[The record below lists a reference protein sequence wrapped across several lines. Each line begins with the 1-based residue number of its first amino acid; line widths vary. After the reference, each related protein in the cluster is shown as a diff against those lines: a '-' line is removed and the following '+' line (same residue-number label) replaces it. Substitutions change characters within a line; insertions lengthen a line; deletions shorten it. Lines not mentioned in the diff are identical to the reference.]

1 MAGGPGN
8 AGGLRGDPQR
18 ASLLIC
24 ILGPQMVV
32 VNSSSPTAACSGSW
46 ETRGMEESVPTTDG
60 SAESLYVQ
68 GLAGTLAQDFGVGS
82 QHCSRKEWL
91 SGSLGKAGHF
101 FNYYLIPDSCHDL
114 AALSGQKTHPTWV
127 KA

>member
-1 MAGGPGN
+1 MACGQPV
-8 AGGLRGDPQR
+8 GGLRGGPQR

-68 GLAGTLAQDFGVGS
+68 GLTWGESPV
-82 QHCSRKEWL
+82 C
-91 SGSLGKAGHF
+91 LGGMA
-101 FNYYLIPDSCHDL
+101 
-114 AALSGQKTHPTWV
+114 
-127 KA
+127 